1 MVVLF
6 LVKLDFLFVGKR
18 TYFGKEVIVYLE
30 LLVEGFEF
38 LVFVLQL
45 LPVLLDVAGSGF
57 DNHAFGYEVAVIV
70 CVLGSV
76 DGGRRSRA

>member
-38 LVFVLQL
+38 LVQSRLRQL
-45 LPVLLDVAGSGF
+45 PLRGAEKPLLEERC
-57 DNHAFGYEVAVIV
+57 HEVTEWWQPYTLI
-70 CVLGSV
+70 SK
-76 DGGRRSRA
+76 